1 MAALQQHVA
10 TIKSAYYTQDSRSL
24 LAAFRLDPTTFSAL
38 QADLN
43 KNVGISPFRQ
53 YSLIALLTLFFFSFA
68 ASP

>member
-10 TIKSAYYTQDSRSL
+10 SIKSAYYTQDSRAL

-43 KNVGISPFRQ
+43 KNVG
-53 YSLIALLTLFFFSFA
+53 A
-68 ASP
+68 AKGARTESHRSQNGS